1 MGADIHIFTERKV
14 DGKWVSVPNIK
25 GREDS
30 SWGTF
35 FAKKDKFFAP
45 FNWRNYGVFG
55 FLADV
60 RNYSCSEVICEPKG
74 FPDDSEVLNQPVEQN
89 DVYGN
94 SNDIVTLRN
103 ELDDS
108 DYHSKSWLTLK
119 ELLDFDYEKTF
130 WDRRISRTTH
140 NEFGGSFTDGAAL
153 ANEGEG
159 KTITYRDHLGESFFK
174 DLETLKTFGNPED
187 VRIIFYFDN

>member
-1 MGADIHIFTERKV
+1 MGADIHIFTERKEN
-14 DGKWVSVPNIK
+14 GKWIGVPNIE

-35 FAKKDKFFAP
+35 YCKKDKFFAP
-45 FNWRNYGVFG
+45 FNWRSYAVFG

-60 RNYSCSEVICEPKG
+60 RNYSHSEVICEPKG

-94 SNDIVTLRN
+94 SSEIVTLKD
-103 ELDDS
+103 ELEDT
-108 DYHSKSWLTLK
+108 DYHSRGWLTLK
-119 ELLDFDYEKTF
+119 ELLDFDYDKTF
-130 WDRRISRTTH
+130 WDRRVMKQTSH
-140 NEFGGSFTDGAAL
+140 NVWNGAAL
-153 ANEGEG
+153 AEEGEG
-159 KTITYRDHLGESFFK
+159 KTITYREHLDVGFFN
-174 DLETLKTFGNPED
+174 DLETLKSFGNPED